1 MKLAWREMRRRPGR
15 FATAAVLLTLI
26 ATLLMLLGGLLDG
39 LIARSTG
46 AINAQRADLVVFS
59 TTAEKSLLRSRV
71 TPAQRAQAQTQRP
84 STNVLNMPPRQQP
97 GALDQQATA

>member
-26 ATLLMLLGGLLDG
+26 AILLMLLGGLLDG

-59 TTAEKSLLRSRV
+59 ATAEKSLLRSRI
-71 TPAQRAQAQTQRP
+71 TPAVSVRRSRRRP
-84 STNVLNMPPRQQP
+84 GSRRWV
-97 GALDQQATA
+97 GSA